1 MVVRYSVTQPLTT
14 ARAQFFSGLKDTSP
28 LLVGAAPFGIIY
40 GVLAIA
46 VGIPQVMAQ
55 AISLIVFA
63 GSAQFVATQLIGAG
77 ASGLVIILTT
87 FIVNLRHALY
97 SASIAP
103 YVRELPR
110 TWKWVLSYLL
120 TDEAY
125 AIAIA
130 HYRDNAG
137 EPNRHWY
144 FLGAGIALW
153 GTWQASTAVG
163 IFLGTEI
170 PHEWSLDFTL
180 ALTFIA
186 LLVPVL
192 RNRTDVIA
200 ALVGGFVAVAAFGLP
215 YKLGLILA
223 ALCGIGAGLLA
234 WRLRK

>member
-1 MVVRYSVTQPLTT
+1 MSTV
-14 ARAQFFSGLKDTSP
+14 RAQFLSGLKDTSP
-28 LLVGAAPFGIIY
+28 LLIGAAPFGIIY
-40 GVLAIA
+40 GVLATGA
-46 VGIPQVMAQ
+46 GIPVVMAQ

-63 GSAQFVATQLIGAG
+63 GSAQFIAAQLIGAG
-77 ASGLVIILTT
+77 ASGLVIVLTT

-97 SASIAP
+97 SASMAP
-103 YVRELPR
+103 YVKDLPR
-110 TWKWVLSYLL
+110 AWKWVLSYLL
-120 TDEAY
+120 TDEAFAV
-125 AIAIA
+125 AIS

-144 FLGAGIALW
+144 FLGAGLALW
-153 GTWQASTAVG
+153 TTWQASTAVG

-180 ALTFIA
+180 ALSFIA

-192 RNRTDVIA
+192 RTRADVVA
-200 ALVGGFVAVAAFGLP
+200 ALVGGIVALTAFGLP

-223 ALCGIGAGLLA
+223 AFCGIGAGILT